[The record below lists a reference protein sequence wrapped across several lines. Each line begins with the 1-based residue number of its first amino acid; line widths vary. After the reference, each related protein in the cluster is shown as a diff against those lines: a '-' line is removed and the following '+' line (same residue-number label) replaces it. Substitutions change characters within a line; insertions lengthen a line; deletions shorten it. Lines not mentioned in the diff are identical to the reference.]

1 MMNLDILTA
10 KIEPLLDKPYP
21 SEAYKAAYK
30 SPERLTIYNRRE
42 FKEESFTKETAID
55 WLETI
60 GIEAAC
66 DMYHPKDLNKLM
78 NFAGCL

>member
-1 MMNLDILTA
+1 MLNTD
-10 KIEPLLDKPYP
+10 
-21 SEAYKAAYK
+21 
-30 SPERLTIYNRRE
+30 LTIYNRRE